1 MRLSLSTIF
10 IFLSFLATSAKTI
23 RVGKGMEQTTI
34 KGALQI
40 ANHGDTILVG
50 QGVYKEQNIII
61 DKSVYLKGIGLPELH
76 GEDKYENLT
85 IKVNFVVVEGFHFT
99 HAGKSSYNDLA
110 ALKIIGSRDILIRNN
125 RFTNSFFGIYCQNA
139 NRVVIAGNILHSNA
153 KDEITSANGI
163 HCWKSDNLKIIQN
176 TISGHRD
183 GIYFEF
189 VTGTTIEGNNS
200 FNNVRYGLHFMFS
213 SHNLYKSNIFRD
225 NGAGVAVMYSNNVTM
240 QRNTFSDNWG
250 NAAYG
255 ILMKDI
261 IDSDVEGNIFTRN
274 TVGIYLEGSNRIN
287 MKANRFDDNGWAI
300 KMQASCTDNLITKN
314 NFTSNTFDV
323 ATNGS
328 LVLNIFKGNY
338 WERYEGYDLNRDGT
352 GDIPY
357 RPVSL
362 YSMIVERNPATL
374 MLFRSFMV
382 DLMDKAE
389 RIIPGMTPEDLKDDE
404 PRMKMIRFPE

>member
-1 MRLSLSTIF
+1 MRLSFSILFMTGCFLNVAGNTIH
-10 IFLSFLATSAKTI
+10 
-23 RVGKGMEQTTI
+23 VGKNREQSSI
-34 KGALQI
+34 KAALKI
-40 ANHGDTILVG
+40 ANHGDTILVEK
-50 QGVYKEQNIII
+50 GVYREENIII
-61 DKSVYLKGIGLPELH
+61 DKSVYLKGIGRPELD
-76 GEDKYENLT
+76 GENKYENIT
-85 IKVNFVVVEGFHFT
+85 VKTNFVIIDGFDFIRS
-99 HAGKSSYNDLA
+99 GKSSYNDLA
-110 ALKIIGSRDILIRNN
+110 ALKLVGCRDILIRNN
-125 RFTNSFFGIYCQNA
+125 RFTNSFFGIYCQNV
-139 NRVVIAGNILHSNA
+139 NRVVIANNILHSNA

-163 HCWKSDNLKIIQN
+163 HCWKSDNLQIIRN

-189 VTGTTIEGNNS
+189 VTGSTIESNNS
-200 FNNVRYGLHFMFS
+200 YNNVRYGLHFMFS
-213 SHNLYKSNIFRD
+213 SHNLYMSNTFRD
-225 NGAGVAVMYSNNVTM
+225 NGAGVAVMYSNHVTM
-240 QRNTFSDNWG
+240 KRNTFSENWG
-250 NAAYG
+250 NSAYG

-261 IDSDVEGNIFTRN
+261 IDSEVEGNNFIRN

-287 MKANRFDDNGWAI
+287 MKGNRFDDNGWAI
-300 KMQASCTDNLITKN
+300 KMQASCTDNLITEN

-328 LVLNIFKGNY
+328 LVLNSFKSNY

-352 GDIPY
+352 GDVPY

-389 RIIPGMTPEDLKDDE
+389 RIIPGMTPEDLKDDV
-404 PRMKMIRFPE
+404 PRMKMIKFPE

>member
-1 MRLSLSTIF
+1 MRLSFSILLMVSCFLNVAGETIH
-10 IFLSFLATSAKTI
+10 
-23 RVGKGMEQTTI
+23 VGKGMEQTSIT
-34 KGALQI
+34 GALKI

-50 QGVYKEQNIII
+50 KGVYREKNIIV
-61 DKSVYLKGIGLPELH
+61 DKSVYLKGIDRPELD
-76 GEDKYENLT
+76 GENKYENVT
-85 IKVNFVVVEGFHFT
+85 IKTNFVIIEGFDFIRS
-99 HAGKSSYNDLA
+99 GKSSYNDLA
-110 ALKIIGSRDILIRNN
+110 ALKLVGCRDILIRNN
-125 RFTNSFFGIYCQNA
+125 HFTNSFFGIYCQNV
-139 NRVVIAGNILHSNA
+139 NRVVIANNILHSNA

-163 HCWKSDNLKIIQN
+163 HCWKSDNLQIIQN

-189 VTGTTIEGNNS
+189 VTGSTIEGNNS
-200 FNNVRYGLHFMFS
+200 YNNVRYGLHFMFS
-213 SHNLYKSNIFRD
+213 SHNLYTSNTFRD
-225 NGAGVAVMYSNNVTM
+225 NGAGVAVMYSNHVIM
-240 QRNTFSDNWG
+240 KRNTFSENWG
-250 NAAYG
+250 NSAYG
-255 ILMKDI
+255 ILMKEI
-261 IDSDVEGNIFTRN
+261 IDSEVEGNNFIRN

-287 MKANRFDDNGWAI
+287 MKGNRFDDNGWAI
-300 KMQASCTDNLITKN
+300 KMQASCTDNLITEN

-328 LVLNIFKGNY
+328 LVLNTFKSNY

-352 GDIPY
+352 GDVPY

-389 RIIPGMTPEDLKDDE
+389 RIIPGMTPEDLKDDV

>member
-1 MRLSLSTIF
+1 
-10 IFLSFLATSAKTI
+10 
-23 RVGKGMEQTTI
+23 
-34 KGALQI
+34 
-40 ANHGDTILVG
+40 
-50 QGVYKEQNIII
+50 
-61 DKSVYLKGIGLPELH
+61 
-76 GEDKYENLT
+76 
-85 IKVNFVVVEGFHFT
+85 
-99 HAGKSSYNDLA
+99 
-110 ALKIIGSRDILIRNN
+110 
-125 RFTNSFFGIYCQNA
+125 
-139 NRVVIAGNILHSNA
+139 
-153 KDEITSANGI
+153 
-163 HCWKSDNLKIIQN
+163 
-176 TISGHRD
+176 
-183 GIYFEF
+183 
-189 VTGTTIEGNNS
+189 
-200 FNNVRYGLHFMFS
+200 
-213 SHNLYKSNIFRD
+213 
-225 NGAGVAVMYSNNVTM
+225 MYSNNVTM

>member
-10 IFLSFLATSAKTI
+10 IFLCFLATSAKTI
-23 RVGKGMEQTTI
+23 RVGKGMEQNTI

-40 ANHGDTILVG
+40 ANHGDTILVEKG
-50 QGVYKEQNIII
+50 IYKEQNIIV
-61 DKSVYLKGIGLPELH
+61 DKSVYLKGIEFPEIH

-99 HAGKSSYNDLA
+99 HSGKSSYIDLA
-110 ALKIIGSRDILIRNN
+110 ALKILGCRDILVLNN
-125 RFTNSFFGIYCQNA
+125 RFTNSFFGIYCQNV
-139 NRVVIAGNILHSNA
+139 NRAVIAGNKLYSNA
-153 KDEITSANGI
+153 KDEISSANGI
-163 HCWKSDNLKIIQN
+163 HCWKSDNLQIIQN

-225 NGAGVAVMYSNNVTM
+225 NGAGVAVMYSNHVTM
-240 QRNTFSDNWG
+240 QRNTFSENWG

-261 IDSDVEGNIFTRN
+261 IDSEVEGNIFTRN

-300 KMQASCTDNLITKN
+300 KMQASCTDNLITQN

-328 LVLNIFKGNY
+328 LVLNTFKGNY

-404 PRMKMIRFPE
+404 PRMKMIRFLE

>member
-1 MRLSLSTIF
+1 MRLSLSFIF
-10 IFLSFLATSAKTI
+10 IFICLTASARII
-23 RVGKGMEQTTI
+23 RVGKGMKETTI
-34 KGALQI
+34 KAALHI
-40 ANHGDTILVG
+40 AADGDTIMVEKG
-50 QGVYKEQNIII
+50 IYKEQNINIE
-61 DKSVYLKGIGLPELH
+61 KSVYLKGIGFPELD
-76 GEDKYENLT
+76 GEDKYENVT
-85 IKVNFVVVEGFHFT
+85 IRTNFVIVEGFHFT

-110 ALKIIGSRDILIRNN
+110 ALKIIGSRDILIMDNL
-125 RFTNSFFGIYCQNA
+125 FTNSFFGIYCQNVS
-139 NRVVIAGNILHSNA
+139 RVVLAGNILHSNA
-153 KDEITSANGI
+153 KDEISSANGI
-163 HCWKSDNLKIIQN
+163 HCWKSDNLQIINN

-189 VTGTTIEGNNS
+189 VTGTTIRGNNS

-225 NGAGVAVMYSNNVTM
+225 NGAGVAVMYSNHVTM
-240 QRNTFSDNWG
+240 QQNTFSENWG
-250 NAAYG
+250 NSAYG

-261 IDSDVEGNIFTRN
+261 TDSEVEANLFTRN

-287 MKANRFDDNGWAI
+287 MKSNKFDDNGWAI
-300 KMQASCTDNLITKN
+300 KMQASCTDNMITGN
-314 NFTSNTFDV
+314 NFTGNTFDV

-328 LVLNIFKGNY
+328 LVLNTFKGNY

-382 DLMDKAE
+382 ELMDKAE

-404 PRMKMIRFPE
+404 PRMKMIKFQE